1 MCNKARPEISIAEAY
16 VATECVT
23 FCLMYLDDIKI
34 KFNRTDRNANRKWG
48 NNEPTLSIFK

>member
-1 MCNKARPEISIAEAY
+1 MVYSGSN

-34 KFNRTDRNANRKWG
+34 RFNRTDRNADREWD
-48 NNEPTLSIFK
+48 NNKPTLSIFK